1 MGEPVLRDRIFQ
13 RARDVR
19 LPDQI
24 VESLGPVFSRE
35 NFVAHALNLTK
46 KLTRESLRS

>member
-13 RARDVR
+13 GARDVR

-24 VESLGPVFSRE
+24 VESLGPIFSRE
-35 NFVAHALNLTK
+35 NLVAHTLNLTK
-46 KLTRESLRS
+46 KLMVDS

>member
-1 MGEPVLRDRIFQ
+1 VSKAILRDRVFQ

-24 VESLGPVFSRE
+24 VEVCGRYFLAKTS
-35 NFVAHALNLTK
+35 
-46 KLTRESLRS
+46 